1 MAPCSPALV
10 FTIIVTQIPF
20 LVTLAISTLNWN
32 IQKPGEKNFLGL
44 GEYQS
49 FAGLDNFVTV
59 FTDARLRKA
68 VVNTIVL
75 TVVGRRHQRPARP
88 RRSRCCSTAGSRGRG
103 LARTLLIAPFLVMP
117 VAAAL
122 LWKHALYN
130 PDYGLLNGTLN
141 WVWQLFGAEEGPVV
155 DWVSSYPMPA
165 VIAALVWQWTPF
177 MMLILLAGLQ
187 SQSGDILEAAKID
200 RASPMQIFRFITLPH
215 LRRYIELAA
224 LLGTVYV
231 VQTFDAI
238 YTITQGGPGSATTNL
253 PYEIYLTMFRKFE
266 YGEAA
271 AAGVVVVIGTIII
284 ATFALRTISSLFS
297 EEEMTQMTTTEAA
310 RHRGRRAE
318 PSDAVRHR
326 RVRRR
331 LRRKSDDAVAKAGPV
346 LDPGRVGRHAD
357 LLRTRRLDG
366 ADLAAPG
373 VRRRHQPAVD
383 LRAGHAWRTTAPCS
397 TAT

>member
-1 MAPCSPALV
+1 VEEQMSATTTDAPRAAEPPTTPHGKPPPDRRETWRRRAPLLPALI
-10 FTIIVTQIPF
+10 FTIIITQLPF
-20 LVTLAISTLNWN
+20 LITIAISTLNWN
-32 IQKPGEKNFLGL
+32 IQRPGEKSFLGL

-59 FTDARLRKA
+59 FTDPRLRNA
-68 VVNTIVL
+68 VVNTVVL
-75 TVVGRRHQRPARP
+75 TTSVVVI
-88 RRSRCCSTAGSRGRG
+88 STLLGLGMAVLLDRKFPGRG

-117 VAAAL
+117 VAGAL

-141 WVWQLFGAEEGPVV
+141 WIWQLFGAEEGPVV
-155 DWVSSYPMPA
+155 DWISSFPMPA

-187 SQSGDILEAAKID
+187 SQPGDVLEAAKID
-200 RASPMQIFRFITLPH
+200 RASPMQIFRHITLPH

-224 LLGTVYV
+224 LLGSVYI

-271 AAGVVVVIGTIII
+271 AAGVVVVIGTILI
-284 ATFALRTISSLFS
+284 ATFALRTISSLFD
-297 EEEMTQMTTTEAA
+297 EEV
-310 RHRGRRAE
+310 
-318 PSDAVRHR
+318 S
-326 RVRRR
+326 
-331 LRRKSDDAVAKAGPV
+331 S
-346 LDPGRVGRHAD
+346 
-357 LLRTRRLDG
+357 
-366 ADLAAPG
+366 
-373 VRRRHQPAVD
+373 
-383 LRAGHAWRTTAPCS
+383 
-397 TAT
+397 